1 MDLSGV
7 TRDVV
12 VPVPVDRSGRGGPTP
27 DQARGPRWRRSSRGL
42 YVPADA
48 DLNQPDQQIV
58 EAAAALPGEWGG
70 VTGWAGLAWQRSAW
84 FDGTPWGGGHP
95 APVTLAVGGN
105 RAIRPQAGFATSEE
119 RLLDSD
125 VIVVDGVRV
134 TTAVRSVCFE
144 MRYASSVRQAV
155 ITLDMACFND
165 VVSIA
170 EVEAYAATIPGWTG
184 IPQCRGAIPLARE
197 NSWSP
202 RETEMRLCWT
212 LDGGLPHPLCNVPVF
227 GPGNQLLGTPDL
239 LDPVAG
245 VLGEYDSSLH
255 LTGPLR
261 SRDEGRQHLFRS
273 HGLEY
278 VTMLTL
284 DARDPTAFLAR
295 LQAAY
300 DRASDIPASRRR
312 WTLEQPSWW
321 RDTTTVARRR
331 ALDVHQRGR
340 LLAHRAA

>member
-12 VPVPVDRSGRGGPTP
+12 VPVPVDRTGRRGPTP
-27 DQARGPRWRRSSRGL
+27 EQARGRRWRRSSRGL
-42 YVPADA
+42 YVPADV
-48 DLNQPDQQIV
+48 DRSRTDQQVV

-70 VTGWAGLAWQRSAW
+70 VTGWAGLAWQGSVW
-84 FDGTPWGGGHP
+84 FDGLRWGGGP
-95 APVTLAVGGN
+95 AAPVTLAIGGN

-125 VIVVDGVRV
+125 VHVVDGVRV

-144 MRYASSVRQAV
+144 MRYASSVRHAV

-170 EVEAYAATIPGWTG
+170 EVAAYAASIPGWTG

-202 RETEMRLCWT
+202 RETDMRLRWAI
-212 LDGGLPHPLCNVPVF
+212 DGGLPTPMCNMPVF
-227 GPGNQLLGTPDL
+227 GPGARLLGTPDL
-239 LDPVAG
+239 IDPVAG

-255 LTGPLR
+255 LTGPIR

-273 HGLEY
+273 HGLEC
-278 VTMLTL
+278 VTMLTA
-284 DARDPTAFLAR
+284 DVRDPTAFLAR
-295 LQAAY
+295 LEAAY

-312 WTLEQPSWW
+312 WTLERPPWW
-321 RDTTTVARRR
+321 IDTTTVEARR
-331 ALDVHQRGR
+331 ALDDHARVR